1 MARSFRAYY
10 AKSPTSDG
18 GYTMDHT
25 ATVFLMNR
33 QGKLASTIS
42 YGEEQATR
50 MAKLRKLLGV

>member
-1 MARSFRAYY
+1 
-10 AKSPTSDG
+10 
-18 GYTMDHT
+18 
-25 ATVFLMNR
+25 MNR